1 MMIIPFAVLV
11 QIERTLK
18 QGKLN
23 PELIRIVLGC
33 LAKDPDQRFTAA
45 RVVADLT
52 EFIHKKGW

>member
-1 MMIIPFAVLV
+1 M
-11 QIERTLK
+11 QIERTLRK

-23 PELIRIVLGC
+23 PELVSIVVGY

-52 EFIHKKGW
+52 EVIHNKGW

>member
-1 MMIIPFAVLV
+1 MIIPFAVLV
-11 QIERTLK
+11 RIERTLK

-23 PELIRIVLGC
+23 PDLIRIVLGC

-45 RVVADLT
+45 RVVASLT